1 MCVLRRTRLEST
13 RRGGYAGAVRAWI
26 GLGGNYDE
34 SREALVAAVPA
45 ITKLGEVAPASS
57 LYRSAPREREVQPD
71 FLNAAVALETDLTPR
86 PLLAELK
93 AIERRLGRD
102 PTGPRFGPRLV
113 DLDLLAIDDL
123 CIEDVP
129 DLVVPHPRLAERR
142 FALEPLAELDPDL
155 RPWAAC
161 PGERR
166 DLTVAQALAAVMD
179 QDVEVV
185 EGPGWAGD
193 IGPSGI
199 RRTVEP

>member
-1 MCVLRRTRLEST
+1 M
-13 RRGGYAGAVRAWI
+13 RAWV
-26 GLGGNYDE
+26 GLGGNLAR
-34 SREALVAAVPA
+34 SLEAFANAVVSMTAVAQVR
-45 ITKLGEVAPASS
+45 GVSS
-57 LYRSAPREREVQPD
+57 LYRSAPRERENQPD
-71 FLNAAVALETDLTPR
+71 FINAALVLETELTPR

-93 AIERRLGRD
+93 AIERRIGRD
-102 PTGPRFGPRLV
+102 PFGERYGPRV
-113 DLDLLAIDDL
+113 IDLDLLAIDDL
-123 CIEDVP
+123 CIDDVP

-166 DLTVAQALAAVMD
+166 ELTVAQALTAVMD

>member
-1 MCVLRRTRLEST
+1 MYRAAPLERT
-13 RRGGYAGAVRAWI
+13 
-26 GLGGNYDE
+26 D
-34 SREALVAAVPA
+34 
-45 ITKLGEVAPASS
+45 
-57 LYRSAPREREVQPD
+57 QPD
-71 FLNAAVALETDLTPR
+71 FLNAALTLETDLAPR

-102 PTGPRFGPRLV
+102 PTGARFGPRLV

-123 CIEDVP
+123 CIGDAP

-142 FALEPLAELDPDL
+142 FALEPLAELNPDL

-166 DLTVAQALAAVMD
+166 ELTVAQALAAVMD

-199 RRTVEP
+199 RRTVGP

>member
-1 MCVLRRTRLEST
+1 M
-13 RRGGYAGAVRAWI
+13 RAWV
-26 GLGGNYDE
+26 GLGGNFDGSQE
-34 SREALVAAVPA
+34 SLAAAFAKISEIGVVRQ
-45 ITKLGEVAPASS
+45 TSS
-57 LYRSAPREREVQPD
+57 LYRSAPREREDQPD
-71 FLNAAVALETDLTPR
+71 FLNAALALETDLAPR

-93 AIERRLGRD
+93 AIERRVGRD
-102 PTGPRFGPRLV
+102 PFGERYGPRLI

-123 CIEDVP
+123 CIEDAP

-166 DLTVAQALAAVMD
+166 ELTVAQALAAVMD
-179 QDVEVV
+179 QEVEVV